1 MYIYVCVAI
10 KWVSLVFTYAG
21 YIGMPLEYNE
31 YNNTGNG
38 TMMGMNSDYHDD
50 DDKIYHDVN

>member
-1 MYIYVCVAI
+1 M
-10 KWVSLVFTYAG
+10 FTYAE

-31 YNNTGNG
+31 YDNTGNG

-50 DDKIYHDVN
+50 DDDDDDDDKIYHDVN